1 MQPKKPAD
9 PNAPKELGKPL
20 TPPVQIARVR
30 FSPDGKTL
38 AAACF
43 DGTVRRWDVSAA
55 EPAELPAVT
64 GHNGWVSAIT
74 YMKMPPA
81 IGDKLYSADSWG
93 RLTASDADGKKRW
106 TVEAAHDGWVRA
118 VGHTPDTAVVVTC
131 GKDGHIRQ
139 WAAATGKPDIEYK
152 VGTDLLSLAFAPDS
166 RFYVGDLF
174 GAIREYSPASGKLG
188 RTFEAKELHRV
199 DRIQDVG
206 GVRCLLASP
215 DGKTLFAAGGE
226 PKTGGFVQAVPLL
239 VAYDLA
245 SGKRVGQYKGAAD
258 SEGYVTDLAWH
269 PDGYVVGTTSGQPGQ
284 GKFFFWKP
292 GADQP
297 FFAGGK
303 FPNCHSVAVSP
314 AGDRLAVS
322 ATNANSSGN
331 GRPKGKDGEYP
342 ANTSPVQLWTV
353 PKA

>member
-9 PNAPKELGKPL
+9 PKAPKELGKPL
-20 TPPVQIARVR
+20 APPAQIARVR

-38 AAACF
+38 ATACF

-64 GHNGWVSAIT
+64 GHNGWVSAVAFDGT
-74 YMKMPPA
+74 T
-81 IGDKLYSADSWG
+81 LVSVDSWG
-93 RLTASDADGKKRW
+93 RLTGTDVSGKEPKPRW
-106 TVEAAHDGWVRA
+106 TVEAAHDGWARA
-118 VGHTPDTAVVVTC
+118 VAATAGYGSRVATC
-131 GKDGHIRQ
+131 GRDGFVRL
-139 WAAATGKPDIEYK
+139 WNPADGRK
-152 VGTDLLSLAFAPDS
+152 VAEFDAKADLLSVCFAPDGKAV
-166 RFYVGDLF
+166 FAGDLF
-174 GAIREYSPASGKLG
+174 GVVRAFEVPGGKVA
-188 RTFEAKELHRV
+188 RTFEAKELHKT

-206 GVRCLLASP
+206 GVRCLLLSP

-239 VAYDLA
+239 LAFDLA
-245 SGKRVGQYKGAAD
+245 TGKRVGQYKGAGD
-258 SEGYVTDLAWH
+258 NEGYVTDLAWH

-284 GKFFFWKP
+284 GKLFFWKP
-292 GADQP
+292 GEEQP

-303 FPNCHSVAVSP
+303 LPNCHSVAVSP

-342 ANTSPVQLWTV
+342 ANTSPVQLWAV